1 MSYTNILV
9 AVAVSPESQQ
19 LLAKAVSIARP
30 VNGRISLITLAS
42 DPEMFN
48 QLAAPMLEDLR
59 SVMQEETQNFL
70 DKLIQDAGYPV
81 EETFI
86 AYGELSEHILAVCRK
101 HKFDLVICGNHN
113 HSFFS
118 RASCSAKSV
127 IASSEVD
134 VLLVP
139 LKGD

>member
-1 MSYTNILV
+1 
-9 AVAVSPESQQ
+9 
-19 LLAKAVSIARP
+19 
-30 VNGRISLITLAS
+30 
-42 DPEMFN
+42 MFN